1 MYRERE
7 RQGSKMQDKEA
18 LFARAA
24 IFTIWLLIS
33 FGMLFQVLFIPMLS
47 RELPSTYVEFQG
59 DGLSIHL
66 FLSSITL
73 SAQSTLFAVS
83 FLLHRILKGTLINRS
98 SLTWVNSL
106 AISCSSFSV
115 LLGALLYWL
124 SLQGAAGPAIALG
137 LIGAAL
143 LGAAFACVTLSLKY
157 VLKDAIANQQE
168 LEAVI

>member
-1 MYRERE
+1 MYRERD
-7 RQGSKMQDKEA
+7 RQESKLEDKEA

-33 FGMLFQVLFIPMLS
+33 FGMLFHFLFIPMLS

-59 DGLSIHL
+59 DGLAIQY
-66 FLSSITL
+66 FLSLITL
-73 SAQSTLFAVS
+73 AAQSTLVAVS
-83 FLLHRILKGTLINRS
+83 FLLHRILKGTLMNKS

-115 LLGALLYWL
+115 LLVALLYWL
-124 SLQGAAGPAIALG
+124 SIQGAAGPAVALG
-137 LIGAAL
+137 MIGAAL
-143 LGAAFACVTLSLKY
+143 LGAAFAWVTLSLKY